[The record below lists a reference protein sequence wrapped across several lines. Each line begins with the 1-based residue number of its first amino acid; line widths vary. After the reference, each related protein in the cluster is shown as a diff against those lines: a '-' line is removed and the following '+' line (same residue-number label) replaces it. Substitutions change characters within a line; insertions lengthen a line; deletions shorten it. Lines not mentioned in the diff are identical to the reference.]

1 MTMPENKMEMVS
13 FYKTMEVDMDNAIV
27 VKVTTISRE
36 RKQVSSCKCT
46 ICLRI
51 GMIKK
56 PPSIVHKRPLTAGE
70 RHLLPQR
77 IQRYV
82 WISVKI
88 IRIVRVRKY

>member
-1 MTMPENKMEMVS
+1 MKKQVTQNGRFVWNYFEYILFLTMPENKMEMVS

-51 GMIKK
+51 GMIKNRRQL
-56 PPSIVHKRPLTAGE
+56 STRDH
-70 RHLLPQR
+70 
-77 IQRYV
+77 
-82 WISVKI
+82 
-88 IRIVRVRKY
+88 